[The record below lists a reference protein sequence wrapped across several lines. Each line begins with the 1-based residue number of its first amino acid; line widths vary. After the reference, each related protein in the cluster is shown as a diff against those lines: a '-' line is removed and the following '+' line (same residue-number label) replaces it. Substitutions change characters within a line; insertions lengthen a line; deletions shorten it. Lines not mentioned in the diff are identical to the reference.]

1 MKIENNGN
9 PLGPVS
15 AKPSSQRP
23 AVRNDAPPTAPASAP
38 ETARSSA
45 TVNINPLAS
54 QLQSLEGRLAQEPAV
69 DAQRVAEI
77 RQAIREG
84 RFSINPEAIADKLVA
99 SVKEL
104 LADN

>member
-1 MKIENNGN
+1 MKIENTGN

-15 AKPSSQRP
+15 TK
-23 AVRNDAPPTAPASAP
+23 NTAPRANARSEGSAPASGT
-38 ETARSSA
+38 ETARTSS

-77 RQAIREG
+77 RQAIKDG
-84 RFSINPEAIADKLVA
+84 RFTINPEAIADKLVA

-104 LADN
+104 LADR

>member
-1 MKIENNGN
+1 MKIENTGN

-15 AKPSSQRP
+15 NKNTTSRTNAHSEGS
-23 AVRNDAPPTAPASAP
+23 ATANASNQ
-38 ETARSSA
+38 TARNSS

-54 QLQSLEGRLAQEPAV
+54 QLQNLEGRLAQEPAI

-77 RQAIREG
+77 RQAIKEG
-84 RFSINPEAIADKLVA
+84 RFTINPEAIADKLVE

-104 LADN
+104 LADR

>member
-15 AKPSSQRP
+15 TKP
-23 AVRNDAPPTAPASAP
+23 APTRAPARSDAAATSSS
-38 ETARSSA
+38 EAARGSA

-69 DAQRVAEI
+69 DAARVAEI
-77 RQAIREG
+77 REAIREG
-84 RFSINPEAIADKLVA
+84 RFAINPEAIADKLVA

-104 LADN
+104 LADK

>member
-15 AKPSSQRP
+15 TKT
-23 AVRNDAPPTAPASAP
+23 TAPRAN
-38 ETARSSA
+38 ARSEGSA
-45 TVNINPLAS
+45 ALPGSNEAARTSSTVNINPLAS
-54 QLQSLEGRLAQEPAV
+54 QLQSLEGRLAQEPAI

-77 RQAIREG
+77 RQAIKDG
-84 RFSINPEAIADKLVA
+84 RFTINPEAIADKLVA

-104 LADN
+104 LADR

>member
-1 MKIENNGN
+1 MKIENTGN
-9 PLGPVS
+9 PLGPVN
-15 AKPSSQRP
+15 AKTTTT
-23 AVRNDAPPTAPASAP
+23 RNNARTEGTGAGASADS
-38 ETARSSA
+38 ARNSS

-84 RFSINPEAIADKLVA
+84 RFTINPEAVADNLIA

-104 LADN
+104 LADK